1 MAEDSL
7 RTLFAGRHLHL
18 VDRDGWEFA
27 TRPNSSAV
35 VMIAAVTDDRKLVFV
50 EQFRPP
56 VGKTVIELPAG
67 LVGDQPDSRD
77 ESPLEGARREL
88 LEETG
93 YEASEWRTLIASP
106 PTPGLTDELMIFL
119 LATGLTRVTNG
130 GGDGDE
136 KITVH
141 LVPIDDAERWFE
153 EQMEEDKLIGVPAI
167 AGLALARSA
176 TTNGFAN

>member
-1 MAEDSL
+1 MTDGSL

-18 VDRDGWEFA
+18 VDRNGWEFA

-35 VMIAAVTDDRKLVFV
+35 VMIAAVTDDGKLVFV

-56 VGKTVIELPAG
+56 VGKVVIELPAG
-67 LVGDQPDSRD
+67 LVGDQPECKN
-77 ESPLEGARREL
+77 ESPLEGAKREL

-93 YEASEWRTLIASP
+93 FEAREWKTLIAAP

-119 LATGLTRVTNG
+119 LATGLAKVGDG
-130 GGDGDE
+130 GGHGDE
-136 KITVH
+136 KIAVH
-141 LVPIDDAERWFE
+141 LVSLDDAERWFDEQTE
-153 EQMEEDKLIGVPAI
+153 EGKLIGVPAI

-176 TTNGFAN
+176 VG

>member
-27 TRPNSSAV
+27 TRPNSTAV
-35 VMIAAVTDDRKLVFV
+35 VMIAAVTDDKELVFV

-56 VGKTVIELPAG
+56 VGKLVIELPAG
-67 LVGDQPDSRD
+67 LVGDQPESRH
-77 ESPLEGARREL
+77 ETPLEGAKREL

-93 YEASEWRTLIASP
+93 YAAKNWKTLIASP

-119 LATGLTRVTNG
+119 LATGLSKVADG
-130 GGDGDE
+130 GGHGDE
-136 KITVH
+136 KIAVH
-141 LVPIDDAERWFE
+141 LVHLDDAESWFD
-153 EQMEEDKLIGVPAI
+153 EQMEQDKLIGVPAI

-176 TTNGFAN
+176 TA